1 MVRVKSQLIAADGAD
16 SLRRPRGGGVG
27 VSKFEAKLIFARS
40 KMAVVDE
47 MKRRQRAVSQQFID
61 FLEAF
66 ARLADWLS
74 LPAPEELKAWMQDA
88 HHDPGD
94 YPYWT
99 YNKKISSE
107 VEEPLRRESAELQ
120 PKSRPLHAKLD
131 SFLNLVLGALC
142 EVWDEVGEKQ
152 VTAKMKKVVHKL
164 TMGRRNPSD

>member
-1 MVRVKSQLIAADGAD
+1 M
-16 SLRRPRGGGVG
+16 
-27 VSKFEAKLIFARS
+27 
-40 KMAVVDE
+40 
-47 MKRRQRAVSQQFID
+47 QQ
-61 FLEAF
+61 
-66 ARLADWLS
+66 
-74 LPAPEELKAWMQDA
+74 
-88 HHDPGD
+88 
-94 YPYWT
+94 
-99 YNKKISSE
+99 